1 MTTVPDID
9 PDILGHGAKIA
20 RKSVDK
26 WRQLKHRR
34 AAKCAENHKFANVGD
49 SLDVMHKGTLI
60 IKLRSSSKKYP
71 RKYFLDQE
79 VVNIRWTPSKKGDR
93 AKIPITSI
101 SEVRV
106 GSTTDA
112 FTQCPEVYAED
123 RCFSI
128 IHGDEFSTLDLVF
141 PTQED
146 SIHWT
151 VGLRYLLA
159 KNSAEDEPLRR
170 QTSRDQWLK
179 EVFLSADKSGD
190 GLLSVDEVFS
200 LMHKLNVKITNR
212 KLREAFK
219 AADTDDQDSE
229 GLLDFN
235 EFINFYKSI
244 STRREIYLLLL
255 KYGNSKEH
263 MTVAELK
270 MFLETEQKMTDV
282 TDEHCCQIIQTYE
295 PVQENRSV
303 GILGIDGF
311 TSYLLGPEGDIFN
324 SEHSRVNQD
333 MTRPLSHY
341 FIASSH
347 NTYLLGD
354 QLTSNASMDM
364 YVRVLQSGCRCIEI
378 DCWDGKDGEPVVYH
392 GYTMTSKVKFRYIIL
407 NINDFA
413 FLNNKY
419 PVILSLENHCSVSQQ
434 KVMAKLLRDIFKDK
448 LIYETCFDGTDLPS
462 PQSLMGKVLIKA
474 KKLPAT
480 FEEDLN
486 EGEVTEEDSAD
497 EMEEYFK
504 YKNSENALE
513 QKAKERKWRR
523 TLASLQRL
531 RLHKDDEESDARG
544 DLSSAIVT
552 SVALEEPG
560 PTEASKTVPKLQRS
574 LSAKYFTHQ
583 HPQPAEIRKV
593 KSFSEKD
600 KKIKRRRKKRKTSE
614 NEDYCKRTIKLSR
627 QLSDLVAYT
636 RSTAF
641 KGLDINENETFW
653 EVISVPES
661 KAYRYVDTKGEQ
673 FVRYTRYKLCRIYP
687 AGYRIDSSNPNPQAF
702 WNCGCQLVALNYQTE
717 GRMMQ
722 IYRGKFKSN
731 GNCGFVLKPDVMCE
745 ADPKFD
751 PMTRKEVRGVNRKLC
766 KIKVISG
773 QQLPKPKD
781 SILGDRGEIIDPYVE
796 IEVIG
801 IPADNCKRRTKAI
814 MDNGFNPVWDETITF
829 ILTFPDLANFRFVVW
844 DEDPIGRD
852 FIGQVTLPF
861 TSLMPGFRHVHLEGN
876 QQASVFVHV
885 TLADYHGEKVMDGLE
900 MFNQERRYSGGIKF
914 KKRQRRDTTL
924 F

>member
-1 MTTVPDID
+1 MASVTDQE
-9 PDILGHGAKIA
+9 PDILSHGARIA
-20 RKSVDK
+20 RKSVDR
-26 WRQLKHRR
+26 WRQFKHRR

-49 SLDVMHKGTLI
+49 SIDVMHKGTHI

-71 RKYFLDQE
+71 RKYYLDQE
-79 VVNIRWTPSKKGDR
+79 AVNIRWTPSKKGDR
-93 AKIPITSI
+93 AKIPIASI
-101 SEVRV
+101 KELRE
-106 GSTTDA
+106 GSATDA
-112 FTQCPEVYAED
+112 FTQCPEVYTEN

-128 IHGDEFSTLDLVF
+128 IHGDDFSTLDLVF
-141 PTQED
+141 PTQEE
-146 SIHWT
+146 SLHWT

-159 KNSAEDEPLRR
+159 KKSAEDEPLRR

-179 EVFLSADKSGD
+179 EVFLLADKSGD

-200 LMHKLNVKITNR
+200 LMHKLNVKISNR
-212 KLREAFK
+212 KLRETFK

-235 EFINFYKSI
+235 EFVNFYKSI
-244 STRREIYLLLL
+244 STRKEIYLLLL

-263 MTVAELK
+263 MTVTELK
-270 MFLETEQKMTDV
+270 FFLETEQKMTDV
-282 TDEHCCQIIQTYE
+282 TDEHCAQIIQTYE
-295 PVQENRSV
+295 PVQENRSL

-324 SEHSRVNQD
+324 PEHSKVNQD

-341 FIASSH
+341 FVASSH

-354 QLTSNASMDM
+354 QLTSNSSMDM

-434 KVMAKLLRDIFKDK
+434 K
-448 LIYETCFDGTDLPS
+448 
-462 PQSLMGKVLIKA
+462 A
-474 KKLPAT
+474 KKLPAA
-480 FEEDLN
+480 FEEDLD

-504 YKNSENALE
+504 CKNIENTLE

-523 TLASLQRL
+523 TLASLHRL
-531 RLHKDDEESDARG
+531 RLNKDDEESDARG

-552 SVALEEPG
+552 SVALEEPDLK
-560 PTEASKTVPKLQRS
+560 EAPKSVPRLQRS
-574 LSAKYFTHQ
+574 LSAKYITHQ
-583 HPQPAEIRKV
+583 HPQTTEIRKAQ
-593 KSFSEKD
+593 SFSEKD
-600 KKIKRRRKKRKTSE
+600 KKVKRRSKKRQPSK
-614 NEDYCKRTIKLSR
+614 NEDDFRRTIKLSR
-627 QLSDLVAYT
+627 HLSDLVAYT
-636 RSTAF
+636 RSTTF
-641 KGLDINENETFW
+641 KGLDLNENETFW

-687 AGYRIDSSNPNPQAF
+687 SGYRIDSSNPNAQAF
-702 WNCGCQLVALNYQTE
+702 WNCGCQLVALNYQTD

-731 GNCGFVLKPDVMCE
+731 GNCGYVLKPDVMCE

-751 PMTRKEVRGVNRKLC
+751 PMTRQEITGVNRKLC
-766 KIKVISG
+766 RIKVISG

-801 IPADNCKRRTKAI
+801 IPADNCKRRTKTI

-852 FIGQVTLPF
+852 FIGQVTFPF
-861 TSLMPGFRHVHLEGN
+861 SSLMPGFRHVHLEGD
-876 QQASVFVHV
+876 QQASIFVHV
-885 TLADYHGEKVMDGLE
+885 TIADYQGEKIIDGLE
-900 MFNQERRYSGGIKF
+900 MHNPDRRYSGGVKF
-914 KKRQRRDTTL
+914 KKRQRRDTSV

>member
-1 MTTVPDID
+1 MSSVTDQE
-9 PDILGHGAKIA
+9 PDILSHGARIA
-20 RKSVDK
+20 KTSVDR
-26 WRQLKHRR
+26 WRQFKHRR
-34 AAKCAENHKFANVGD
+34 AAKCAENHKFANVGE
-49 SLDVMHKGTLI
+49 SIDVMHKGTLI

-71 RKYFLDQE
+71 RTYVLDQE
-79 VVNIRWTPSKKGDR
+79 DVNICWTPSKKGDR
-93 AKIPITSI
+93 AKIPIASI
-101 SEVRV
+101 KEVRE
-106 GSTTDA
+106 GSATDA
-112 FTQCPEVYAED
+112 FTQCPEVYTGS

-128 IHGDEFSTLDLVF
+128 IHGDDFSTLDLVF
-141 PTQED
+141 PTQEE
-146 SIHWT
+146 SLHWT

-159 KNSAEDEPLRR
+159 KKLRKPGKPR
-170 QTSRDQWLK
+170 KKSLVLK
-179 EVFLSADKSGD
+179 TPVIEVFLLADKSGD
-190 GLLSVDEVFS
+190 GLLSVDEVFA
-200 LMHKLNVKITNR
+200 LMHKLNVKISNR
-212 KLREAFK
+212 KLRETFK

-263 MTVAELK
+263 MTVAELRL
-270 MFLETEQKMTDV
+270 FLETEQKMTDV

-295 PVQENRSV
+295 PVQENRSM

-324 SEHSRVNQD
+324 SAHSKINQD

-354 QLTSNASMDM
+354 QLTSNSSMDM
-364 YVRVLQSGCRCIEI
+364 YVRVLQTGCRCIEI

-434 KVMAKLLRDIFKDK
+434 KVMARLMRDIFKDK
-448 LIYETCFDGTDLPS
+448 LIYETSFDGTDLPS

-480 FEEDLN
+480 FDEDLD

-497 EMEEYFK
+497 EMDDYFK
-504 YKNSENALE
+504 CKNSENSVE

-531 RLHKDDEESDARG
+531 RLNKDDEESDARG

-552 SVALEEPG
+552 SVALEEPNT
-560 PTEASKTVPKLQRS
+560 TETSRSVPRLQRS
-574 LSAKYFTHQ
+574 LSVKYTTHHQ

-593 KSFSEKD
+593 QSFSEKD
-600 KKIKRRRKKRKTSE
+600 KKMKRRTKKRQTSE
-614 NEDYCKRTIKLSR
+614 DDFRRTIKLSR
-627 QLSDLVAYT
+627 HLSDLVAYT
-636 RSTAF
+636 KSTAF
-641 KGLDINENETFW
+641 KGLDLNEHETFW
-653 EVISVPES
+653 EVISVPEP

-717 GRMMQ
+717 GRMLQ
-722 IYRGKFKSN
+722 IYKGKFKSN

-745 ADPKFD
+745 DDPKFD
-751 PMTRKEVRGVNRKLC
+751 PMTRKVIKGVKRKLC

-801 IPADNCKRRTKAI
+801 IPADNCKRRTKTI
-814 MDNGFNPVWDETITF
+814 MDNGFNPVWDESIAF
-829 ILTFPDLANFRFVVW
+829 ILTFPDQANFRFVVW

-852 FIGQVTLPF
+852 FIGQVTIPF
-861 TSLMPGFRHVHLEGN
+861 SSLVPGFRHVHLEGN
-876 QQASVFVHV
+876 QQASIFVHV
-885 TLADYHGEKVMDGLE
+885 AFADYHDEKIIDGLE
-900 MFNQERRYSGGIKF
+900 MYNPDRRYSGGVKF
-914 KKRQRRDTTL
+914 KKRQRRDTSL

>member
-1 MTTVPDID
+1 METIFERLCP
-9 PDILGHGAKIA
+9 LY
-20 RKSVDK
+20 
-26 WRQLKHRR
+26 
-34 AAKCAENHKFANVGD
+34 
-49 SLDVMHKGTLI
+49 I
-60 IKLRSSSKKYP
+60 IKP
-71 RKYFLDQE
+71 
-79 VVNIRWTPSKKGDR
+79 
-93 AKIPITSI
+93 
-101 SEVRV
+101 
-106 GSTTDA
+106 
-112 FTQCPEVYAED
+112 
-123 RCFSI
+123 
-128 IHGDEFSTLDLVF
+128 
-141 PTQED
+141 
-146 SIHWT
+146 
-151 VGLRYLLA
+151 
-159 KNSAEDEPLRR
+159 AEDEPLRR

-200 LMHKLNVKITNR
+200 LMHKLNVKISNR
-212 KLREAFK
+212 KLRETFK
-219 AADTDDQDSE
+219 AADTDDQDSD

-244 STRREIYLLLL
+244 STRRELYLLLL

-270 MFLETEQKMTDV
+270 VFLEKEQQMKDV
-282 TDEHCCQIIQTYE
+282 TGEDCCKIIQTYE
-295 PVQENRSV
+295 PVLENRSV

-324 SEHSRVNQD
+324 PEHSRVNQD

-354 QLTSNASMDM
+354 QLTSNSSMDI
-364 YVRVLQSGCRCIEI
+364 YVKVLQSGCRCIEI

-434 KVMAKLLRDIFKDK
+434 KVMASLMRDIFKDK
-448 LIYETCFDGTDLPS
+448 LVYETSLDRKDLPS
-462 PQSLMGKVLIKA
+462 PQSLMGKILIKA

-480 FEEDLN
+480 FDQDLD
-486 EGEVTEEDSAD
+486 EGDVTEEDSAD
-497 EMEEYFK
+497 EMEEAFK
-504 YKNSENALE
+504 FKDNENVLE

-531 RLHKDDEESDARG
+531 RSNKEDEENDARG

-552 SVALEEPG
+552 SVALEEPTSVG
-560 PTEASKTVPKLQRS
+560 ASKSVPRLGRS
-574 LSAKYFTHQ
+574 LSAKYVFDQ
-583 HPQPAEIRKV
+583 GPRNQPAEIRKTQ
-593 KSFSEKD
+593 SFSEKD
-600 KKIKRRRKKRKTSE
+600 KKTRRRSKKRLISTD
-614 NEDYCKRTIKLSR
+614 EDSIRKIKLSKH
-627 QLSDLVAYT
+627 LSDLVAYT
-636 RSTAF
+636 KSSAF
-641 KGLDINENETFW
+641 KGLDLDENDTHC
-653 EVISVPES
+653 EVCSVPES

-673 FVRYTRYKLCRIYP
+673 FVRYTRYKLCRVYP

-722 IYRGKFKSN
+722 IYKGKFKSN
-731 GNCGFVLKPDVMCE
+731 GNCGYVLKPDIMCE
-745 ADPKFD
+745 AEPKFD
-751 PMTRKEVRGVNRKLC
+751 PMTRTDIKGVRRKIC

-801 IPADNCKRRTKAI
+801 IPADNCKRRTKTVI
-814 MDNGFNPVWDETITF
+814 DNGFNPVWEETITF
-829 ILTFPDLANFRFVVW
+829 VLTFPELSNFRFVVW

-852 FIGQVTLPF
+852 FIGQVSYPF
-861 TSLMPGFRHVHLEGN
+861 SSLMPGYRHVHLEGN
-876 QQASVFVHV
+876 QQASIFVHV
-885 TLADYHGEKVMDGLE
+885 TIADYNGEKIIDGLDI
-900 MFNQERRYSGGIKF
+900 FNPERRYSGGVKF
-914 KKRQRRDTTL
+914 KRRQRRDSTL